1 MTADTIGG
9 FVLLAILS
17 GCSDV
22 NAGTLANFGKRGT
35 SGQLTAA
42 PHPNFLAAS
51 HEPPRWIG
59 DSIHAEQRPTAC
71 IRNHIALRRKR
82 SSAMKRLLF
91 SCCALALFGTAEA
104 QAQEYCQPGYPADV
118 ARNQYVPGV
127 PCGDAGAI
135 GASLYVSPRPVPPMV
150 GHTFI
155 TYEGLMPDQLLY
167 QHQRTYYRPHGPYG
181 GVTQTNINWGYRSR
195 LHPFGHYHEWGYAF
209 AGLREKLRIHPN
221 PQEKLLHLQKHGYA
235 NGGADC
241 YTGGGTVVPTG
252 NCPSG
257 NCNQAQQVPTQQNA
271 VQQAFAQTPAQ
282 KTAARK

>member
-1 MTADTIGG
+1 MPADAIGG
-9 FVLLAILS
+9 FVI
-17 GCSDV
+17 
-22 NAGTLANFGKRGT
+22 
-35 SGQLTAA
+35 
-42 PHPNFLAAS
+42 
-51 HEPPRWIG
+51 
-59 DSIHAEQRPTAC
+59 RPV
-71 IRNHIALRRKR
+71 RRKR

-91 SCCALALFGTAEA
+91 SCCALALLGSAAA

-181 GVTQTNINWGYRSR
+181 GVTETNINWGYQSHLR
-195 LHPFGHYHEWGYAF
+195 PFGHYWSTGYNL
-209 AGLREKLRIHPN
+209 AGWREKFRVHKT
-221 PQEKLLHLQKHGYA
+221 PQEKLLHLQMHGQGA
-235 NGGADC
+235 GADC
-241 YTGGGTVVPTG
+241 YAGSGYGVPAG

-257 NCNQAQQVPTQQNA
+257 NCNQGQQVAVPQQM
-271 VQQAFAQTPAQ
+271 VPQQAMQPQSPVRQAYVQTPA
-282 KTAARK
+282 ASR